1 MISRMALVSPW
12 QDRLLVLPAFL
23 QRGAGR
29 RGSPVEIDAAGAWL
43 RAGADPDPG
52 GKAWRAAEDLY
63 LKRVEDDLYLRRC
76 YPDFAHLCADGG
88 FFRWAETLYGE
99 ATRAIRSAA
108 AAAESEA

>member
-1 MISRMALVSPW
+1 MSKLFHPLLFGPAIALTLAVATIDLSFA
-12 QDRLLVLPAFL
+12 Q
-23 QRGAGR
+23 
-29 RGSPVEIDAAGAWL
+29 VEPPENIEDYA
-43 RAGADPDPG
+43 
-52 GKAWRAAEDLY
+52 AAEDLY